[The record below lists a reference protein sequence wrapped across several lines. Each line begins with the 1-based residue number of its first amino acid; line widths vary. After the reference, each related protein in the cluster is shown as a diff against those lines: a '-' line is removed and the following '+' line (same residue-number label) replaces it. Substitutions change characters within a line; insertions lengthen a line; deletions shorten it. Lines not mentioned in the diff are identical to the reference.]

1 MHLQMEQR
9 RRILALWSVLGLLA
23 AALLYAVYGPMRIAW
38 RCYQLHESGEH
49 VAAEVVA
56 KDPQLGLIL
65 QVTEGSQAGNS
76 CTADSSAALYE
87 KAQPG
92 DRLAVVVRPEVPG
105 ECTLESTLTVSLAVL
120 WSLSAVIGFALLLLV
135 SVGVWIHRGLV
146 AAPRLTSYL
155 GLEPKDV
162 TCPSCGGEMAEGY
175 LPILAGIH
183 WRHLD
188 EPIGLPHALSGMPG
202 TVGWRGRPCLH
213 AFRCEACRIVTFGYG
228 LLGGSTPRA

>member
-1 MHLQMEQR
+1 MEHR
-9 RRILALWSVLGLLA
+9 RRILVLWSVLALLA
-23 AALLYAVYGPMRIAW
+23 AALLYAAYGPMRIAW

-49 VAAEVVA
+49 VAAEVVG

-76 CTADSSAALYE
+76 CTADTSAALYE

-92 DRLAVVVRPEVPG
+92 DRLDVVVRPEVPG
-105 ECTLESTLTVSLAVL
+105 ECTLEPTLALSRVLL
-120 WSLSAVIGFALLLLV
+120 WSMRAGIGFALLLLV
-135 SVGVWIHRGLV
+135 ALGAWIHRGLV
-146 AAPRLTSYL
+146 AAPRLTSHL

-162 TCPSCGGEMAEGY
+162 TCPACGVEMTEGY

-183 WRHLD
+183 WRRLD
-188 EPIGLPHALSGMPG
+188 EPIGLPHALSGLPG

-228 LLGGSTPRA
+228 LLRGSPPRA